1 VFAEHTTPAWKGH
14 HMTET
19 ATPPDR
25 TTAKAD
31 TVISYA
37 QEMRDE
43 LIACRT
49 VLRDA
54 SRVLHHIPISEHA
67 EIILTIRKIDQRLA
81 SLTYTIGAP

>member
-1 VFAEHTTPAWKGH
+1 MSVISPCTCAK
-14 HMTET
+14 
-19 ATPPDR
+19 PDR
-25 TTAKAD
+25 TATKPD
-31 TVISYA
+31 TIITYA

-43 LIACRT
+43 LIACRK